1 MKRLANYIKILVFL
15 IILFNFPSISCADAS
30 QQNAV
35 SEKQQ
40 LNTVANAMI
49 KNRLL
54 QDAQDARKMIAS
66 SSVSPSY
73 KESKLKEITV
83 IEKQINTMPQIDAK
97 SFRAILPLNTLET
110 NIFSIYGDVR
120 HKQRFPSL
128 QAWVSNP
135 YDPITP
141 AQAPSKNNSIS
152 VFMMHNEWR
161 PAVLNL
167 TNSSGKEITAYIK
180 LQGLPTNIS
189 PNLITAYQAEW
200 TLTKAQIPI
209 AAALVPLPQYND
221 NYIATIPA
229 GMTRQIWFSIHSVN
243 VPSDDYKGK
252 ISINSNN
259 NKNISVPIEL
269 QIFPLNFPA
278 VPTLHLGGW
287 DYTDLV
293 NHCAITKE
301 NRDLL
306 VNCLKEHFV
315 DSPWGSPG
323 TLAVGHF
330 SADNKMLPPA
340 TNTFDTWVKLWPNA
354 QRYCIAVSA
363 SSSISRV
370 KIDTPEFNSRVK
382 SWIDFWVDHAMRQGI
397 SPQQLTLLLV
407 DEPHNNIQDNIVAAW
422 AAAIHSAQP
431 SIIIWEDV
439 THNVPQAALP
449 KMLDSVNTFTL
460 NRGQLMGN
468 GAQFINFYQNQR
480 NNGHSLELY
489 SCQGPMELLDPYS
502 YIRMQA
508 WNAWTIGAIG
518 SSFWSFSDA
527 GGGNLWQPFTV
538 KTNYS
543 PIFITTDSVTAAKHI
558 EAMRESVEDYEY
570 FVMLQKA
577 ISAARP
583 DNPQIQHAKEIL
595 SSGIQSV
602 LDAPGTANMSW
613 FSSKNRWEAD
623 ELRLDILK
631 TIIGLQR

>member
-1 MKRLANYIKILVFL
+1 MKILAKYIKILVLL
-15 IILFNFPSISCADAS
+15 IILPNFPSISYADAS
-30 QQNAV
+30 QQNAA

-40 LNTVANAMI
+40 LDAAANNMI

-54 QDAQDARKMIAS
+54 QDAQDVSKMIAA
-66 SSVSPSY
+66 SSVSLSY
-73 KESKLKEITV
+73 KESKLKEVAV
-83 IEKQINTMPQIDAK
+83 IEKQFNTMPPIDAE
-97 SFRAILPLNTLET
+97 SFRAILPLNTLESH
-110 NIFSIYGDVR
+110 IFSIYGNIR
-120 HKQRFPSL
+120 HKQGFPSL
-128 QAWVSNP
+128 QSWISNP

-141 AQAPSKNNSIS
+141 TQEPSKNNSIN

-161 PAVLNL
+161 SAVLNL
-167 TNSSGKEITAYIK
+167 TNSSEKGITAHIK
-180 LQGLPTNIS
+180 IQGLPTDVS
-189 PNLITAYQAEW
+189 PNFITVYQSEW
-200 TLTKAQIPI
+200 TLTKSQIPI
-209 AAALVPLPQYND
+209 AAALTPLPQNND
-221 NYIATIPA
+221 SYIAAVPA
-229 GMTRQIWFSIHSVN
+229 GMTRQVWFSIHSVN
-243 VPSDDYKGK
+243 VPSGDYKGK
-252 ISINSNN
+252 ISVTSN

-287 DYTDLV
+287 DYTDIV

-306 VNCLKEHFV
+306 INCLKEHFV
-315 DSPWGSPG
+315 DSPWASPG
-323 TLAVGHF
+323 TLAVGRF

-340 TNTFDTWVKLWPNA
+340 TNTFDNWIKRWPNA
-354 QRYCIAVSA
+354 QRYCIAVGA
-363 SSSISRV
+363 SSSISGM
-370 KIDTPEFNSRVK
+370 KIDTPEFNSRVR
-382 SWIDFWVDHAMRQGI
+382 SWINFWVDHAMRQGI

-407 DEPHNNIQDNIVAAW
+407 DEPHNNVQDNIIAAW
-422 AAAIHSAQP
+422 ASAIHSAQP
-431 SIIIWEDV
+431 GVIIWEDV
-439 THNVPQAALP
+439 THNDPQTALP
-449 KMLDSVNTFTL
+449 KMLNSVNTFTL
-460 NRGQLMGN
+460 NRSQLMVN

-508 WNAWTIGAIG
+508 WNAWTIDAIG

-558 EAMRESVEDYEY
+558 EAMRESAEDYEY

-602 LDAPGTANMSW
+602 LDDPGTANMSW
-613 FSSKNRWEAD
+613 FSSKNRGKAD